1 MQQRTGVGEGG
12 RRIRRTRDDIPVVY
26 YVFDLLY
33 ADGYDLMQAGLQERK
48 QLLASILA
56 SNDLVRYSCLLYT
69 SHCRSHHHRRR
80 RF

>member
-33 ADGYDLMQAGLQERK
+33 SMA
-48 QLLASILA
+48 
-56 SNDLVRYSCLLYT
+56 T
-69 SHCRSHHHRRR
+69 T
-80 RF
+80 